1 MNLARH
7 YQTLGLRRGASS
19 REVKSAYRNLVM
31 QYHPD
36 INPDET
42 AVEQFIK
49 INDAYT
55 AISESLYA
63 HEIKAATKSNQRDQ
77 SEGFER
83 DGKLN
88 DLRQTL
94 EKLGLDNFHT
104 DQGKSDPASRNRGES
119 DRGSGNQED
128 YPNAVAPEMIPLT
141 GAKHTAAPG
150 SPAREAAHSR
160 VSVSP
165 NSLSAQEQSLKQDAY
180 QQLKDLLRQQKF
192 PRAIALVEGLA
203 HRMPKD
209 SEITQWQAIVYQRWG
224 RKLIGEG
231 QPQKA
236 RLYLK
241 KALRTD
247 PHNQSLWREINRDFW
262 QLANLDN
269 QSG

>member
-19 REVKSAYRNLVM
+19 REVKSAYRNLVR

-42 AVEQFIK
+42 AVEQFLK

-63 HEIKAATKSNQRDQ
+63 HETKAAAKHDLRDS

-83 DGKLN
+83 DGRLN
-88 DLRQTL
+88 DIRQAL
-94 EKLGLDNFHT
+94 EKLGLGNFYAV
-104 DQGKSDPASRNRGES
+104 QGKSDPGSS
-119 DRGSGNQED
+119 DRGDSDRAD
-128 YPNAVAPEMIPLT
+128 YSDAVAPEMVPLT
-141 GAKHTAAPG
+141 NAKHTADPG
-150 SPAREAAHSR
+150 SPDREAIHPGA
-160 VSVSP
+160 SVSADP
-165 NSLSAQEQSLKQDAY
+165 LSAQEQSLKQDAY

-209 SEITQWQAIVYQRWG
+209 SEIIQWQAIVYQRWG

-231 QPQKA
+231 QSQKA

-262 QLANLDN
+262 QLTNLDSP
-269 QSG
+269 SG

>member
-19 REVKSAYRNLVM
+19 REVKSAYRNLVR

-42 AVEQFIK
+42 AVEQFLK

-55 AISESLYA
+55 AISESLSA
-63 HEIKAATKSNQRDQ
+63 HKIRAAAKHDPRNS
-77 SEGFER
+77 SEGLAR
-83 DGKLN
+83 DGRLN
-88 DLRQTL
+88 DIRQAL
-94 EKLGLDNFHT
+94 EKLGLANFYA
-104 DQGKSDPASRNRGES
+104 DQSESDPDSSNRS
-119 DRGSGNQED
+119 DSDQAD
-128 YPNAVAPEMIPLT
+128 YPDAVAPEMVPLT
-141 GAKHTAAPG
+141 TAQHSADPG
-150 SPAREAAHSR
+150 SSDKETMRSETSLSADP
-160 VSVSP
+160 
-165 NSLSAQEQSLKQDAY
+165 LSAQEQSLKQDAY

-209 SEITQWQAIVYQRWG
+209 SEIIQWQAIVYQRWG
-224 RKLIGEG
+224 RKLISEG

-262 QLANLDN
+262 QLANLDS

>member
-1 MNLARH
+1 MNLAQH
-7 YQTLGLRRGASS
+7 YQTLGLCRGASS

-31 QYHPD
+31 RYHPD

-55 AISESLYA
+55 AISESLHAY
-63 HEIKAATKSNQRDQ
+63 EIKAAAKNDRWDQPESFGRDV
-77 SEGFER
+77 S
-83 DGKLN
+83 LN

-94 EKLGLDNFHT
+94 ENLGLGNFHT
-104 DQGKSDPASRNRGES
+104 DSHTDQSDSTPDSSDHQGGDDQG
-119 DRGSGNQED
+119 D
-128 YPNAVAPEMIPLT
+128 YPEAIAPEMVPLT
-141 GAKHTAAPG
+141 TARYATDPG
-150 SPAREAAHSR
+150 SSSREAIYPGASI
-160 VSVSP
+160 SSG
-165 NSLSAQEQSLKQDAY
+165 SLSEQEQSLKQDAY

-203 HRMPKD
+203 HRMPQD
-209 SEITQWQAIVYQRWG
+209 GEVIQWQAIVYQRWG

-231 QPQKA
+231 QPRKA

-262 QLANLDN
+262 QLADLD
-269 QSG
+269 SESE

>member
-19 REVKSAYRNLVM
+19 REVKSAYRNLVR

-42 AVEQFIK
+42 AVEQFLK

-55 AISESLYA
+55 AISESLSA
-63 HEIKAATKSNQRDQ
+63 HEIKAAAKTDQRDQ

-83 DGKLN
+83 DGRLN
-88 DLRQTL
+88 DIRQAL
-94 EKLGLDNFHT
+94 EKLGLDNFYT
-104 DQGKSDPASRNRGES
+104 DQGKSEPDSS
-119 DRGSGNQED
+119 DRGDRNQSDGDQGD
-128 YPNAVAPEMIPLT
+128 YPDAVAPEMVPLT
-141 GAKHTAAPG
+141 TAEPVTDPVFPG
-150 SPAREAAHSR
+150 REAIHPG
-160 VSVSP
+160 VGVSP
-165 NSLSAQEQSLKQDAY
+165 DPLSAQEQGLKQDAY

-247 PHNQSLWREINRDFW
+247 PYNQSLWREINRDFW